1 MGIYID
7 AFHKLKESILDSD
20 ILILL
25 AALLTLVF
33 LFATQ
38 LLVKAIKKRTDAW
51 KKDRNVEFSDFLWK
65 AASKCYTLFVTMIS
79 VFPLLG
85 MFGTVVGLLGLDL
98 ASGDMNNIK
107 TNFFVALTST
117 AWGII
122 FSAIFKILH
131 ALMADNAE
139 EQIETA
145 KKLAEEL
152 GH

>member
-7 AFHKLKESILDSD
+7 AFHKLKESILGNDF
-20 ILILL
+20 LILVAAFITL
-25 AALLTLVF
+25 ALMMV
-33 LFATQ
+33 TQ
-38 LLVKAIKKRTDAW
+38 MQVRAIKKRTTEW
-51 KKDRNVEFSDFLWK
+51 RKNRNVKFSKYLWK
-65 AASKCYTLFVTMIS
+65 AASQSYTLFVTMIS

-85 MFGTVVGLLGLDL
+85 MLGTVVGLLGLDL

-122 FSAIFKILH
+122 FSVIFKILH